1 MSLVL
6 NGQKIIG
13 HDIKVSAT
21 LPIAGE
27 DISGQS
33 SYSDSAETGDKPK
46 QITVNM
52 QIRFNQAESLTA
64 LVNLAEAKDSIGR
77 RETYTIQNQTAEAMR
92 IRKVKFQGDMSVR
105 EDESLQLWRIAFRL
119 SEVRSVP
126 ELIESRQQAQPV
138 TADTAAGEVVDD
150 EEVAAVEDEEV
161 VLSRFERILKRLD
174 ERLAKTDEAV
184 TDET

>member
-6 NGQKIIG
+6 GGQKIIG
-13 HDIKVSAT
+13 HDIKVAAT

-46 QITVNM
+46 QIAVNL
-52 QIRFNQAESLTA
+52 QITFNQAEALTR
-64 LVNLAEAKDSIGR
+64 LVNLAEAKDGVGR
-77 RETYTIQNQTAEAMR
+77 RETYTIQNPTAQAMR

-105 EDESLQLWRIAFRL
+105 EDESLRLWRIAFRL

-126 ELIESRQQAQPV
+126 ELVESRQQSQPV
-138 TADTAAGEVVDD
+138 VADTPAGES
-150 EEVAAVEDEEV
+150 VAADEVVAEDEIE
-161 VLSRFERILKRLD
+161 LTGFEKILKRWD
-174 ERLAKTDEAV
+174 DRLAKTDEAV
-184 TDET
+184 VNEA